1 MATDART
8 TRKQLKRDQI
18 RAGARRLFLE
28 QGFAG
33 ASTDAIAAAASVSK
47 QTLYVYYPTKEDLLA
62 DVLQHLL
69 DGLPQDSFVAST
81 DDRPIDDPE
90 TLRLLLVDLAQRIIS
105 SIMQPDYIAL
115 MRVLIAEAPRL
126 PQLSHLFTSTAPERA
141 FRSIAIL
148 LREAH
153 RSGVVNIPDVDAAT
167 RLFIGP
173 LLTYA
178 ILDGLFVPDG
188 PPRPPAPERIT
199 ALIDLF
205 MHSIT
210 ATK

>member
-47 QTLYVYYPTKEDLLA
+47 QTLYAYYPTKEDLLT
-62 DVLQHLL
+62 DVLQQLV
-69 DGLPQDSFVAST
+69 DGLPHGSFVTALS
-81 DDRPIDDPE
+81 DHPIDAPE
-90 TLRLLLVDLAQRIIS
+90 TLRMLLVDLAQRIS
-105 SIMQPDYIAL
+105 NSIMQPDYIAL

-199 ALIDLF
+199 AVIDLF
-205 MHSIT
+205 MQSIT
-210 ATK
+210 VST

>member
-1 MATDART
+1 MVMDART

-18 RAGARRLFLE
+18 RIGARRLFLE

-33 ASTDAIAAAASVSK
+33 TSTDAIAAAASVSK
-47 QTLYVYYPTKEDLLA
+47 QTLYAYYPTKEDLLA

-69 DGLPQDSFVAST
+69 DGLPHDSFLTSLN
-81 DDRPIDDPE
+81 DRPIDDSE
-90 TLRLLLVDLAQRIIS
+90 TLQVLLVDLAQRMIG

-205 MHSIT
+205 MQSIT

>member
-69 DGLPQDSFVAST
+69 DGLPKDSFVALT
-81 DDRPIDDPE
+81 DERPVDDPE
-90 TLRLLLVDLAQRIIS
+90 TLRLLLVDLAQRIIN

-126 PQLSHLFTSTAPERA
+126 PQLGHLFTSTAPERA

-205 MHSIT
+205 IHSIT
-210 ATK
+210 TPQ